1 MICPCFQYLSD
12 RIYFVSV
19 QFMLI
24 PLKQGTF
31 DRPYFC
37 ETEKIKSF

>member
-1 MICPCFQYLSD
+1 MASCVYLYMMPFF
-12 RIYFVSV
+12 IVSV